1 MSEHNEVRLLDA
13 DVAAPHDPSGRMRH
27 RPVALESSLAD
38 VAYGQ
43 GPQHISM
50 PVGHYN
56 NVPRAVQSLPGDR
69 NCRSSLDRGHMCATS
84 TLSSP
89 TAPVVMK

>member
-38 VAYGQ
+38 VAYGP

-50 PVGHYN
+50 PVRHYN
-56 NVPRAVQSLPGDR
+56 IVPRDAIPTRDR
-69 NCRSSLDRGHMCATS
+69 NFGSSLDRGHMCATS